1 MQTAVFVNRLRE
13 KFFSGGQNPA
23 AADVLS
29 RIRQTCKFSGASS
42 ARTYMPIGPFFF
54 VVGIFALCRRPLR
67 CFVCHLSAVFCVAL
81 QVAAGWT

>member
-1 MQTAVFVNRLRE
+1 MSAVGRSLERERKVNANCCVCE
-13 KFFSGGQNPA
+13 QVEGKVFSGGQNPA

-54 VVGIFALCRRPLR
+54 FFLVSLLFADD
-67 CFVCHLSAVFCVAL
+67 H
-81 QVAAGWT
+81 